1 MPHLDKGR
9 LSGLPAV
16 VRGLIAGVGVVA
28 LLGAAVGVA
37 AGVSTSPLTDAAGSV
52 YIPLAPSRV
61 LDTRPPSP
69 TGLSGPLTPYSPKT
83 VQITDR
89 FPAEPTKNVPAG
101 ALGITANLT
110 VTAPTALGYVSLTPV
125 PVVIPSTST
134 LNFSAGQTIANAV
147 TAQLGPGGT
156 ISLTYGAGAGATT
169 HVILDIT
176 GYFMA
181 GAGGA
186 TGATGPAGPAGADG
200 ATGAAGAA
208 GAAGPQ
214 GPAGAAGAAGP
225 QGPAGPTG
233 VGTQGPTGPTGVG
246 TQGPTGP
253 TGVGTQGPTG
263 PTGVGTQGPTGPTGT
278 GATGATGATGPTGP
292 TGPTG
297 VGIQGPTGP
306 TGTGA
311 TGPTG
316 PTGPDGA
323 TGPTGVGT
331 QGPTGPTGDT
341 GPAGPVNYRAGQATT
356 SGDAPS
362 GTIAVSFPALST
374 PYSVSLTELTV
385 PASGGTFLF
394 LSDVTATG
402 FTIHSVNADGSAYS
416 GVIVDWIAIPHNP

>member
-156 ISLTYGAGAGATT
+156 ISLTASGSPSTASSPRISRNRGFSPGFFKSCLGMSSVAMTGLLSP
-169 HVILDIT
+169 LDIST
-176 GYFMA
+176 TTRKFQDLGKSGPRAAANTSRSRGRSTHHAAHVVFMMA
-181 GAGGA
+181 
-186 TGATGPAGPAGADG
+186 
-200 ATGAAGAA
+200 
-208 GAAGPQ
+208 
-214 GPAGAAGAAGP
+214 
-225 QGPAGPTG
+225 
-233 VGTQGPTGPTGVG
+233 
-246 TQGPTGP
+246 
-253 TGVGTQGPTG
+253 
-263 PTGVGTQGPTGPTGT
+263 
-278 GATGATGATGPTGP
+278 
-292 TGPTG
+292 
-297 VGIQGPTGP
+297 
-306 TGTGA
+306 
-311 TGPTG
+311 
-316 PTGPDGA
+316 
-323 TGPTGVGT
+323 
-331 QGPTGPTGDT
+331 
-341 GPAGPVNYRAGQATT
+341 
-356 SGDAPS
+356 SPS
-362 GTIAVSFPALST
+362 EGFST
-374 PYSVSLTELTV
+374 MLR
-385 PASGGTFLF
+385 
-394 LSDVTATG
+394 
-402 FTIHSVNADGSAYS
+402 
-416 GVIVDWIAIPHNP
+416 